1 MVTTPAPEEQQ
12 VEEQTPQ
19 ETPEEV
25 SEDTT
30 PETTEEDIRARNAV
44 LEAQVAKLENDLRSK
59 DGQRRRDTDRDA
71 ELAGIRDSV
80 GALQK
85 IFTLYMDDRKMDM
98 SDEAQTQ
105 ISRVNNEL
113 AQGQATR
120 DWNSRYEKEQTRLM
134 STVQDES
141 DNILISEDDA
151 QKLQSDWQAAW
162 AEGSKATR
170 GDFEDI
176 INIQIEAARMVAQE
190 ERRRAAVERQ
200 KLADEAKNAGKKALE
215 KAGVADLDT
224 GAAIAGGNEELRGS
238 ALIERGL
245 RKRNL

>member
-1 MVTTPAPEEQQ
+1 MVTTPSPDEPE
-12 VEEQTPQ
+12 VETQPAQ
-19 ETPEEV
+19 EVAE
-25 SEDTT
+25 
-30 PETTEEDIRARNAV
+30 ETTDEITEIDYKAKPAE
-44 LEAQVAKLENDLRSK
+44 LEAQVEKLSNDLRSRG
-59 DGQRRRDTDRDA
+59 GQRRRDTDRDA

-176 INIQIEAARMVAQE
+176 INIQIEAAKMVAQE
-190 ERRRAAVERQ
+190 ERRRATVERQ

>member
-1 MVTTPAPEEQQ
+1 MVTTPAPEEPQ
-12 VEEQTPQ
+12 VEEQPAQEGAEETTE
-19 ETPEEV
+19 ETPEEEV
-25 SEDTT
+25 DY
-30 PETTEEDIRARNAV
+30 RAKATA
-44 LEAQVAKLENDLRSK
+44 LEAQVKKMENDLRSK

-71 ELAGIRDSV
+71 ELAGLRDDV
-80 GALQK
+80 GAMRK
-85 IFTLYMDDRKMDM
+85 ILTLYIEDRKMDM
-98 SDEAQTQ
+98 SDDAQSQ
-105 ISRVNNEL
+105 ISRVGQEL

-120 DWNSRYEKEQTRLM
+120 DWNARYEKEQSRLM
-134 STVQDES
+134 STVQDDG

-162 AEGSKATR
+162 AQGSKASR
-170 GDFEDI
+170 GDFEDV
-176 INIQIEAARMVAQE
+176 INIQIEAAKMVAQE
-190 ERRRAAVERQ
+190 ERRRATSERQ

>member
-1 MVTTPAPEEQQ
+1 MVTTPSPDEPEVETQPAQEVAGETTDEPTEIDYKAKTAELESQ
-12 VEEQTPQ
+12 VE
-19 ETPEEV
+19 
-25 SEDTT
+25 
-30 PETTEEDIRARNAV
+30 
-44 LEAQVAKLENDLRSK
+44 KLTNDLRSRG
-59 DGQRRRDTDRDA
+59 GQRRRDTDRDA
-71 ELAGIRDSV
+71 ELSGIRDSV

-85 IFTLYMDDRKMDM
+85 VFTLYMDDRKMDM

-105 ISRVNNEL
+105 ISRVNQEL

-151 QKLQSDWQAAW
+151 QRLQSDWQAAW
-162 AEGSKATR
+162 AEGSKAAR

-176 INIQIEAARMVAQE
+176 INIQIEAAKMVAQE
-190 ERRRAAVERQ
+190 ERRRGTVERQ
-200 KLADEAKNAGKKALE
+200 QLADEAKNAGKKALE

>member
-1 MVTTPAPEEQQ
+1 MVTTPAPEEPQ
-12 VEEQTPQ
+12 VEEQPAQ
-19 ETPEEV
+19 EEAE
-25 SEDTT
+25 
-30 PETTEEDIRARNAV
+30 ETTEETPEDEVDYRAKATA
-44 LEAQVAKLENDLRSK
+44 LEAQVKKMENDLRSK

-71 ELAGIRDSV
+71 ELAGIRDSL
-80 GALQK
+80 GALQRV
-85 IFTLYMDDRKMDM
+85 FTLYVEDRKMDM
-98 SDEAQTQ
+98 SDEAQAQ
-105 ISRVNNEL
+105 ISRVGQEL

-120 DWNSRYEKEQTRLM
+120 DWNARYEKEQSRLM
-134 STVQDES
+134 STVQDEG

-162 AEGSKATR
+162 AEGSKAAR
-170 GDFEDI
+170 GDFEDV
-176 INIQIEAARMVAQE
+176 INIQIEAAKMVAQE
-190 ERRRAAVERQ
+190 ERRRATSERQ

>member
-85 IFTLYMDDRKMDM
+85 VFSLYMEDRKMDM

-105 ISRVNNEL
+105 ISRVSQEL

-120 DWNSRYEKEQTRLM
+120 DWNARYEKEQSRLM

-176 INIQIEAARMVAQE
+176 INIQIEAAKMVAQE

-245 RKRNL
+245 RRRNL

>member
-1 MVTTPAPEEQQ
+1 MVTTPAPEEPQ
-12 VEEQTPQ
+12 VEEQPAQEEAEETTE
-19 ETPEEV
+19 ETPEEEV
-25 SEDTT
+25 DY
-30 PETTEEDIRARNAV
+30 RAKATA
-44 LEAQVAKLENDLRSK
+44 LEAQVKKMENDLRSK

-71 ELAGIRDSV
+71 ELAGIRDSL
-80 GALQK
+80 GALQRV
-85 IFTLYMDDRKMDM
+85 FTLYVDDRKMDM
-98 SDEAQTQ
+98 SDEAQAQ
-105 ISRVNNEL
+105 ISRVGQEL

-120 DWNSRYEKEQTRLM
+120 DWNARYEKEQSRLM
-134 STVQDES
+134 STVQDEG

-162 AEGSKATR
+162 AEGSKAAR
-170 GDFEDI
+170 GDFEDV
-176 INIQIEAARMVAQE
+176 INIQIEAAKMVAQE
-190 ERRRAAVERQ
+190 ERRRATSERQ

>member
-1 MVTTPAPEEQQ
+1 MVTVPPPEEPQ
-12 VEEQTPQ
+12 VEEQPVEAQ
-19 ETPEEV
+19 AAEEASDEEV
-25 SEDTT
+25 DYKARTAEL
-30 PETTEEDIRARNAV
+30 ETEVE
-44 LEAQVAKLENDLRSK
+44 KLTNDLRSK

-85 IFTLYMDDRKMDM
+85 VFTLYMEDRKMDM
-98 SDEAQTQ
+98 SDEAQAQ
-105 ISRVNNEL
+105 ISRVGQEL

-120 DWNSRYEKEQTRLM
+120 DWNARYEKEQSRLM
-134 STVQDES
+134 STVQD
-141 DNILISEDDA
+141 DGGNILISEDDVV
-151 QKLQSDWQAAW
+151 KIQSDWQAAW
-162 AEGSKATR
+162 AEGSKAIR

-176 INIQIEAARMVAQE
+176 INIQIEAAKMVARE
-190 ERRRAAVERQ
+190 ERRRAADER
-200 KLADEAKNAGKKALE
+200 KRLSEEAKNAGKKALE

-245 RKRNL
+245 RRRNL

>member
-1 MVTTPAPEEQQ
+1 MVTTPSPDEPE
-12 VEEQTPQ
+12 VETQPAQ
-19 ETPEEV
+19 EVAGE
-25 SEDTT
+25 TT
-30 PETTEEDIRARNAV
+30 DETTEIDYKAKTAE
-44 LEAQVAKLENDLRSK
+44 LEAQVEKLTNDLRSRG
-59 DGQRRRDTDRDA
+59 GQRRRDTDRDA
-71 ELAGIRDSV
+71 ELSGIRDSV

-85 IFTLYMDDRKMDM
+85 VFTLYMDDRKMDM

-105 ISRVNNEL
+105 ISRVNQEL

-176 INIQIEAARMVAQE
+176 INIQIEAAKMVAQE
-190 ERRRAAVERQ
+190 ERRRATVERQ
-200 KLADEAKNAGKKALE
+200 QLADEAKNAGKKALE

-245 RKRNL
+245 RRRNL

>member
-1 MVTTPAPEEQQ
+1 MVTAPSPDDPSVETQPAQEVAGETTDETIEIDYKAKAAELETQ
-12 VEEQTPQ
+12 VE
-19 ETPEEV
+19 
-25 SEDTT
+25 
-30 PETTEEDIRARNAV
+30 
-44 LEAQVAKLENDLRSK
+44 KLTNDLRSRG
-59 DGQRRRDTDRDA
+59 GQRRRDTDRDA
-71 ELAGIRDSV
+71 ELSGIRDSV

-85 IFTLYMDDRKMDM
+85 VFSLYMDDRKMDM

-105 ISRVNNEL
+105 ISRVNQEL

-141 DNILISEDDA
+141 DNILVSEDDA

-162 AEGSKATR
+162 AEGSKAAR

-176 INIQIEAARMVAQE
+176 INIQIEAAKMVAQE
-190 ERRRAAVERQ
+190 ERRRGTVERQ
-200 KLADEAKNAGKKALE
+200 QLADEAKNAGKKALE

-245 RKRNL
+245 RRRNL

>member
-1 MVTTPAPEEQQ
+1 MVTTPSPDEPE
-12 VEEQTPQ
+12 VETQPAQ
-19 ETPEEV
+19 EVAE
-25 SEDTT
+25 
-30 PETTEEDIRARNAV
+30 ETTDEITEIDYKAKTAE
-44 LEAQVAKLENDLRSK
+44 LEAQVEKLSNDLRSRG
-59 DGQRRRDTDRDA
+59 GQRRRDTDRDA

-162 AEGSKATR
+162 AEGSKATI

-176 INIQIEAARMVAQE
+176 INIQIEAAKMVAQE
-190 ERRRAAVERQ
+190 ERRRATVERQ

-245 RKRNL
+245 RRRNL

>member
-1 MVTTPAPEEQQ
+1 MVTTPSPDEPE
-12 VEEQTPQ
+12 VETQPAQ
-19 ETPEEV
+19 EVAGE
-25 SEDTT
+25 TT
-30 PETTEEDIRARNAV
+30 DETTEIDYKAKTAE
-44 LEAQVAKLENDLRSK
+44 LESQVEKLTNDLRSRG
-59 DGQRRRDTDRDA
+59 GQRRRDTDREA
-71 ELAGIRDSV
+71 ELSGIRDSV

-85 IFTLYMDDRKMDM
+85 VFTLYMDDRKMDM

-105 ISRVNNEL
+105 ISRVNQEL

-151 QKLQSDWQAAW
+151 QRLQSDWQAAW
-162 AEGSKATR
+162 AEGSKAAR

-176 INIQIEAARMVAQE
+176 INIQIEAAKMVAQE
-190 ERRRAAVERQ
+190 ERRRATVERQ
-200 KLADEAKNAGKKALE
+200 QLTDEAKNAGKKALE

-245 RKRNL
+245 RRRNL

>member
-1 MVTTPAPEEQQ
+1 MVTTPSPDEPE
-12 VEEQTPQ
+12 VETQPAQ
-19 ETPEEV
+19 EVAGE
-25 SEDTT
+25 TT
-30 PETTEEDIRARNAV
+30 DETTEIDYKAKAAE
-44 LEAQVAKLENDLRSK
+44 LESQVEKLTNDLRSRG
-59 DGQRRRDTDRDA
+59 GQRRRDTDRDA
-71 ELAGIRDSV
+71 ELSGIRDSV

-85 IFTLYMDDRKMDM
+85 VFTLYMDDRKMDM

-105 ISRVNNEL
+105 ISRVNQEL

-141 DNILISEDDA
+141 DNILVSEDDA

-162 AEGSKATR
+162 AEGSKAAR

-176 INIQIEAARMVAQE
+176 INIQIEAAKMVAQE
-190 ERRRAAVERQ
+190 ERRRATVERQ

-245 RKRNL
+245 RRRNL

>member
-1 MVTTPAPEEQQ
+1 MVTTPSPDEPEVDTQ
-12 VEEQTPQ
+12 PAQ
-19 ETPEEV
+19 EV
-25 SEDTT
+25 AG
-30 PETTEEDIRARNAV
+30 ETTDETIEIDYKAKTAE
-44 LEAQVAKLENDLRSK
+44 LEAQVDKLTNDLRSK

-71 ELAGIRDSV
+71 ELSGIRDSV

-85 IFTLYMDDRKMDM
+85 VFTLYMDDRKMDM

-105 ISRVNNEL
+105 ISRVNQEL

-141 DNILISEDDA
+141 DNILVSEDDA

-162 AEGSKATR
+162 AEGSKAAR

-176 INIQIEAARMVAQE
+176 INIQIEAAKMVAQE
-190 ERRRAAVERQ
+190 ERRRAADER
-200 KLADEAKNAGKKALE
+200 KVLADEAKNAGRKALE

-245 RKRNL
+245 RRRNL

>member
-1 MVTTPAPEEQQ
+1 MVTTPSPDEPE
-12 VEEQTPQ
+12 VETQPAQ
-19 ETPEEV
+19 EVAGE
-25 SEDTT
+25 TT
-30 PETTEEDIRARNAV
+30 DETTEIDYKAKTAE
-44 LEAQVAKLENDLRSK
+44 LESQVEKLTNDLRSRG
-59 DGQRRRDTDRDA
+59 GQRRRDTDRDA
-71 ELAGIRDSV
+71 ELSGIRDSV

-85 IFTLYMDDRKMDM
+85 VFTLYMDDRKMDM

-105 ISRVNNEL
+105 ISRVNQEL

-151 QKLQSDWQAAW
+151 QRLQSDWQAAW
-162 AEGSKATR
+162 AEGSKAAR

-176 INIQIEAARMVAQE
+176 INIQIEAAKMVAQE
-190 ERRRAAVERQ
+190 ERRRATVERQ
-200 KLADEAKNAGKKALE
+200 QLADEAKNAGKKALE

-245 RKRNL
+245 RRRNL

>member
-1 MVTTPAPEEQQ
+1 MVTTPSPDEPE
-12 VEEQTPQ
+12 VETQPAQ
-19 ETPEEV
+19 EVAGE
-25 SEDTT
+25 TT
-30 PETTEEDIRARNAV
+30 DETTEIDYKAKAAE
-44 LEAQVAKLENDLRSK
+44 LESQVEKLTNDLRSRG
-59 DGQRRRDTDRDA
+59 GQRRRDTDRDA
-71 ELAGIRDSV
+71 ELSGIRDSV

-85 IFTLYMDDRKMDM
+85 VFTLYMDDRKMDM

-105 ISRVNNEL
+105 ISRVNQEL

-151 QKLQSDWQAAW
+151 QRLQSDWQAAW
-162 AEGSKATR
+162 AEGSKAAR

-176 INIQIEAARMVAQE
+176 INIQIEAAKMVAQE
-190 ERRRAAVERQ
+190 ERRRATVERQ
-200 KLADEAKNAGKKALE
+200 QLADEAKNAGKKALE

-245 RKRNL
+245 RRRNL

>member
-1 MVTTPAPEEQQ
+1 MVTTPSPDEPE
-12 VEEQTPQ
+12 VETQPAQ
-19 ETPEEV
+19 EVAGE
-25 SEDTT
+25 TT
-30 PETTEEDIRARNAV
+30 DETTEIDYKAKTAE
-44 LEAQVAKLENDLRSK
+44 LEAQVEKLTNDLRSRG
-59 DGQRRRDTDRDA
+59 GQRRRDTDRDA
-71 ELAGIRDSV
+71 ELSGIRDSV

-85 IFTLYMDDRKMDM
+85 VFTLYMDDRKMDM

-105 ISRVNNEL
+105 ISRVNQEL

-176 INIQIEAARMVAQE
+176 INIQIEAAKMVAQE
-190 ERRRAAVERQ
+190 ERRRATVERQ

>member
-1 MVTTPAPEEQQ
+1 MVTTPSPDEPE
-12 VEEQTPQ
+12 VETQPAQ
-19 ETPEEV
+19 EVAGE
-25 SEDTT
+25 TT
-30 PETTEEDIRARNAV
+30 DETTEIDYKAKTAE
-44 LEAQVAKLENDLRSK
+44 LEAQVEKLTNDLRSRG
-59 DGQRRRDTDRDA
+59 GQRRRDTDRDA

-105 ISRVNNEL
+105 ISRVNQEL

-176 INIQIEAARMVAQE
+176 INIQIEAAKMVAQE
-190 ERRRAAVERQ
+190 ERRRATVERQ

-245 RKRNL
+245 RRRNL

>member
-1 MVTTPAPEEQQ
+1 MVTTPSPDDPS
-12 VEEQTPQ
+12 VETQPAQ
-19 ETPEEV
+19 EV
-25 SEDTT
+25 AG
-30 PETTEEDIRARNAV
+30 ETTDETIEIDYKAKAAE
-44 LEAQVAKLENDLRSK
+44 LETQVDKLTNDLRSRG
-59 DGQRRRDTDRDA
+59 GQRRRDTDRDA
-71 ELAGIRDSV
+71 ELSGIRDSV

-85 IFTLYMDDRKMDM
+85 VFTLYMDDRKMDM

-105 ISRVNNEL
+105 ISRVNQEL

-141 DNILISEDDA
+141 DNILVSEDDA
-151 QKLQSDWQAAW
+151 QRLQSDWQAAW
-162 AEGSKATR
+162 AEGSKAAK

-176 INIQIEAARMVAQE
+176 INIQIEAAKMVAQE
-190 ERRRAAVERQ
+190 ERRRATIERQ
-200 KLADEAKNAGKKALE
+200 QLADEAKNAGKKALE

-245 RKRNL
+245 RRRNL

>member
-85 IFTLYMDDRKMDM
+85 VFTLYMEDRKMDM

-105 ISRVNNEL
+105 ISRVSQEL

-120 DWNSRYEKEQTRLM
+120 DWNARYEKEQSRLM

-151 QKLQSDWQAAW
+151 QKLQSDWQAAR

-170 GDFEDI
+170 GDFEDV

-215 KAGVADLDT
+215 KAGEADLDT

>member
-1 MVTTPAPEEQQ
+1 MVTTPSPDEPE
-12 VEEQTPQ
+12 VETQPAQ
-19 ETPEEV
+19 EVAGETA
-25 SEDTT
+25 D
-30 PETTEEDIRARNAV
+30 ETTEIDYKAKAAE
-44 LEAQVAKLENDLRSK
+44 LEAQVEKLTNDLRSRG
-59 DGQRRRDTDRDA
+59 GQRRRDTDRDA
-71 ELAGIRDSV
+71 ELSGIRDSV

-85 IFTLYMDDRKMDM
+85 VFTLYMDDRKMDM

-105 ISRVNNEL
+105 ISRVNQEL

-151 QKLQSDWQAAW
+151 QRLQSDWQAAW

-176 INIQIEAARMVAQE
+176 INIQIEAAKMVAQE
-190 ERRRAAVERQ
+190 ERRRATVERQ
-200 KLADEAKNAGKKALE
+200 QLADEAKNAGKKALE

-245 RKRNL
+245 RRRNL

>member
-1 MVTTPAPEEQQ
+1 MVTTPAPEEPQ
-12 VEEQTPQ
+12 VEEQPAQEEAEETTE
-19 ETPEEV
+19 ETPEEEV
-25 SEDTT
+25 DY
-30 PETTEEDIRARNAV
+30 RAKATA
-44 LEAQVAKLENDLRSK
+44 LEAQVKKMENDLRSK

-71 ELAGIRDSV
+71 ELAGLRDDV
-80 GALQK
+80 GAMRK
-85 IFTLYMDDRKMDM
+85 ILTLYIDDRKMDM
-98 SDEAQTQ
+98 SDDAQAQ
-105 ISRVNNEL
+105 ISRVGQEL

-120 DWNSRYEKEQTRLM
+120 DWNARYEKEQSRLM
-134 STVQDES
+134 STVQDEG

-162 AEGSKATR
+162 AEGSKAAR
-170 GDFEDI
+170 GDFEDV
-176 INIQIEAARMVAQE
+176 INIQIEAAKMVAQE
-190 ERRRAAVERQ
+190 ERRRATSERQ

>member
-1 MVTTPAPEEQQ
+1 MVTTPAPEEPQ
-12 VEEQTPQ
+12 VEEQPAQEEAEETTE
-19 ETPEEV
+19 ETPEEEV
-25 SEDTT
+25 DY
-30 PETTEEDIRARNAV
+30 RAKAAA
-44 LEAQVAKLENDLRSK
+44 LEAQVRKMENDLRSK

-71 ELAGIRDSV
+71 ELAGIRDSL
-80 GALQK
+80 GALQRV
-85 IFTLYMDDRKMDM
+85 FTLYVEDRKMDM
-98 SDEAQTQ
+98 SDEAQAQ
-105 ISRVNNEL
+105 ISRVSQEL

-120 DWNSRYEKEQTRLM
+120 DWNSRYEQEQSRLM

-176 INIQIEAARMVAQE
+176 INIQIEAAKMVAQE
-190 ERRRAAVERQ
+190 ERRRATSERQ

-245 RKRNL
+245 RRRNL

>member
-1 MVTTPAPEEQQ
+1 MVTTPAPEEPQ
-12 VEEQTPQ
+12 VEEQPAQEGAEETTE
-19 ETPEEV
+19 ETPEEEV
-25 SEDTT
+25 DY
-30 PETTEEDIRARNAV
+30 RAKATA
-44 LEAQVAKLENDLRSK
+44 LEAQVKKMENDLRSK

-71 ELAGIRDSV
+71 ELAGIRDSL
-80 GALQK
+80 GALQRV
-85 IFTLYMDDRKMDM
+85 FTLYVEDRKMDM
-98 SDEAQTQ
+98 SDEAQAQ
-105 ISRVNNEL
+105 ISRVGQEL

-120 DWNSRYEKEQTRLM
+120 DWNARYEKEQSRLM
-134 STVQDES
+134 STVQDEG

-176 INIQIEAARMVAQE
+176 INIQIEAAKMVAQE
-190 ERRRAAVERQ
+190 ERRRATVERQ

>member
-1 MVTTPAPEEQQ
+1 MVTTPSPDEPE
-12 VEEQTPQ
+12 VETQPAQ
-19 ETPEEV
+19 EVAE
-25 SEDTT
+25 
-30 PETTEEDIRARNAV
+30 ETTDEITDIDYKAKTAE
-44 LEAQVAKLENDLRSK
+44 LEAQVEKLSNDLRSRG
-59 DGQRRRDTDRDA
+59 GQRRRDTDRDA
-71 ELAGIRDSV
+71 ELSGIRDSV

-85 IFTLYMDDRKMDM
+85 VFTLYMDDRKMDM

-105 ISRVNNEL
+105 ISRVNQEL

-141 DNILISEDDA
+141 DNILVSEDDA

-176 INIQIEAARMVAQE
+176 INIQIEAAKMVAQE
-190 ERRRAAVERQ
+190 ERRRATVERQ
-200 KLADEAKNAGKKALE
+200 QLADEAKNAGKKALE

-245 RKRNL
+245 RRRNL